1 VVVIDRQTNLPAR
14 GQRYIAQHED
24 GTSIEGITD
33 DEGRTGILHSY
44 AMGDI
49 EIRLLADD
57 QSSDPTPT
65 STDRA

>member
-1 VVVIDRQTNLPAR
+1 
-14 GQRYIAQHED
+14 
-24 GTSIEGITD
+24 
-33 DEGRTGILHSY
+33 
-44 AMGDI
+44 MGDI